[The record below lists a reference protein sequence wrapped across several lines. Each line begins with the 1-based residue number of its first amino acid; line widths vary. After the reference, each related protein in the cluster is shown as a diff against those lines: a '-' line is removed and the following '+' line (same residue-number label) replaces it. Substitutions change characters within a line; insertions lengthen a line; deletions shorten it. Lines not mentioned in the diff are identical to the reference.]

1 MNIKNN
7 KIDMMIKSVKDDLK
21 ILKLFIIRRNI
32 MKSRIVMY
40 SALIGFFL
48 IAFSGC
54 GLLKK
59 TETKSSSAG
68 KLIYSADSN
77 SSGLQSEE
85 VLFDNSDNQSWGMNA
100 GNREN
105 ADSETEFD
113 NQQNTGDIKYETE
126 EILNDNPISIEED
139 ASLDNFENTL
149 STDGDF
155 VNVTEEEVDPD
166 NNFSSETVKC
176 ETDIYT
182 NVIWV
187 PKTTYVYAGWNPYT
201 NGRWVLTRYG
211 WTWKSYYQW
220 GWATYHYGRWWY
232 SSRYG
237 WVWSPGRKWAP
248 AWVIWG
254 HHGNYTGWH
263 PISPRIRI
271 YQSGISPIMPR
282 LGNNGWV
289 VVKTTDFT
297 KKVNN
302 KTIITGTVK
311 NDIIKNTTKTIT
323 LKQNGNNL
331 INKGPDIKK
340 NEIITNTEKKNVTGF
355 TASVKQNI
363 KKLNTSTTKSEVK
376 KDDNNTKKN
385 IKMVTTEP
393 KKQNSLESDKTKTT
407 KTETKTIKNETKK
420 QVNETKKTKTE
431 NPVKTEKQ
439 TNTVST
445 SKSKNENKTVN
456 KVEPKKTT
464 ESKQKKEE
472 NSFTKS
478 NNNVNSNKIENVL
491 KTIEK
496 PVVNKKTES
505 STKIEKTAPKI
516 EQAPKVKS
524 DQVNSKTQKN
534 TTKEGK

>member
-1 MNIKNN
+1 
-7 KIDMMIKSVKDDLK
+7 
-21 ILKLFIIRRNI
+21 

-59 TETKSSSAG
+59 TETKSSYAG
-68 KLIYSADSN
+68 RLIYSTDSN

-85 VLFDNSDNQSWGMNA
+85 VLFDNSNNQSRGMNA

-126 EILNDNPISIEED
+126 EILNENPISIEED

-149 STDGDF
+149 SIDGDF

-355 TASVKQNI
+355 TASEKQNI

-376 KDDNNTKKN
+376 NVNNSTKRN
-385 IKMVTTEP
+385 ITTTTTEP

-445 SKSKNENKTVN
+445 SKNKNENKTVT

-496 PVVNKKTES
+496 PIVNKKTES

-516 EQAPKVKS
+516 EQSPKVKS
-524 DQVNSKTQKN
+524 EQVNSKTQKN